1 MANDER
7 VENVVLGGGESG
19 KYISWTLGGQGR
31 PVVVVERKLIGGSC
45 PNIACLPSKNVIR
58 SAKVANLVMHRGEY
72 GIRAEGVAIEMP
84 GVRARKRAMVESEIA
99 GHKAKFAAQHVTFV
113 LGEGRLVAPRTVEVG
128 GRRFVADR
136 LFLDLGTH
144 ATIPDIPGLGAAQPL
159 THVEALELDRVP
171 QHLVV
176 IGAGYVG
183 VELAQA
189 YRRFGSQVTI
199 LGRTEQLLAREDADV
214 ADALRAIFVDEGID
228 VQLGIN
234 VQAVEG
240 KSGQAVRVHVPGR
253 TIEATDILVAVGR
266 TPNTRGIGLEQ
277 AGIGL
282 DAAGYIKVDDRMR
295 TTAANVWA
303 MGECAG
309 SPKFTHIAFDD
320 FRVVRDNLA
329 GKPRSTRGRLVPYC
343 VFTDPELAHV
353 GLDET
358 TARAQNIR
366 VRVAKLPMASV
377 LRAIA
382 IGETRGFM
390 KMLIGDNDRI
400 AGFTMLGAEA
410 GEVCSVVA
418 TAMIADLP
426 YTALRDA
433 ILPHPTMAEGL
444 GPLLLAME

>member
-1 MANDER
+1 MAKDER

-58 SAKVANLVMHRGEY
+58 SAKVANLVMHRDEY
-72 GIRAEGVAIEMP
+72 GVHAEGVRIEMP
-84 GVRARKRAMVESEIA
+84 GVRARKRAMVELEIA
-99 GHKAKFAAQHVTFV
+99 AHKAKFAAQHVTFV
-113 LGEGRLVAPRTVEVG
+113 LGEGRLVGPKTVEVG
-128 GRRFVADR
+128 DRRFVADR

-144 ATIPDIPGLGAAQPL
+144 AAIPDTPGLAASHPL

-176 IGAGYVG
+176 IGGGYVG

-199 LGRTEQLLAREDADV
+199 LVRGKQLLDREDPDV
-214 ADALRAIFVDEGID
+214 AEALRVVFADEGID
-228 VQLGIN
+228 VQLGVT

-240 KSGQAVRVHVPGR
+240 TSGQGVRVRTSGR
-253 TIEATDILVAVGR
+253 TIEASDILVATGR
-266 TPNTRGIGLEQ
+266 TPNTRGIGLEE
-277 AGIGL
+277 AGIAL

-329 GKPRSTRGRLVPYC
+329 GKQRSTRGRLVPYC

-353 GLDET
+353 GLDEQ
-358 TARAQNIR
+358 TARDQNIR

-390 KMLIGDNDRI
+390 KMLVGESGTIL
-400 AGFTMLGAEA
+400 GFTMLGVEA

-418 TAMIADLP
+418 TAMMGNLP

-444 GPLLLAME
+444 GPLLTTLG